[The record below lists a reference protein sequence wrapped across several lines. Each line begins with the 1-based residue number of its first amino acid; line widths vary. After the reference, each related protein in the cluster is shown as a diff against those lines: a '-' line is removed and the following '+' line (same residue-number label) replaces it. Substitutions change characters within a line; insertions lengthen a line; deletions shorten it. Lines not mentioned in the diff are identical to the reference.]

1 MDSEDALRFTPL
13 EHIGDAMKKILLSTA
28 AVVATA
34 GAALAGGVA
43 APVMEPVIAPVVVA
57 QAPVGAWQGGYAG
70 ANLSW
75 GKVGIDTAT
84 EDLDG
89 AGIALRGGYDWQNG
103 NTVFGLG
110 ADYDFGKQKHDFA
123 GTEVALKN
131 AGTIFARLGYDANGW
146 LPYASLG
153 YTWAKMEATGG
164 ASESVD
170 GYTIGL
176 GVERKFTPNWAGYA
190 EISHTDFGE
199 ISSAA
204 PGIEADMQKLKLGVN
219 YRF

>member
-1 MDSEDALRFTPL
+1 
-13 EHIGDAMKKILLSTA
+13 MKKILLSTA

-57 QAPVGAWQGGYAG
+57 AAPVGAWQGGYAG

-75 GKVGIDTAT
+75 GKVGIDTAPD
-84 EDLDG
+84 DLDG

-110 ADYDFGKQKHDFA
+110 ADYDFGKQKRDFA

-153 YTWAKMEATGG
+153 YTWAKLEATGAATG
-164 ASESVD
+164 SESVD

-190 EISHTDFGE
+190 EISHTDFGTLDAL
-199 ISSAA
+199 S
-204 PGIEADMQKLKLGVN
+204 GDADMQKIKLGVN

>member
-1 MDSEDALRFTPL
+1 M
-13 EHIGDAMKKILLSTA
+13 LSTA

-57 QAPVGAWQGGYAG
+57 AAPVGAWQGGYAG

-75 GKVGIDTAT
+75 GKVGIDGYD
-84 EDLDG
+84 DLDG

-110 ADYDFGKQKHDFA
+110 ADYDFGKQKADFV
-123 GTEVALKN
+123 GGEQALKN
-131 AGTIFARLGYDANGW
+131 AGTVFARLGYDANGW

-153 YTWAKMEATGG
+153 YTWAKMEGPVVN
-164 ASESVD
+164 ENVD

-190 EISHTDFGE
+190 EISHTDFGN
-199 ISSAA
+199 IDAL
-204 PGIEADMQKLKLGVN
+204 GVDADMQKIKLGVN